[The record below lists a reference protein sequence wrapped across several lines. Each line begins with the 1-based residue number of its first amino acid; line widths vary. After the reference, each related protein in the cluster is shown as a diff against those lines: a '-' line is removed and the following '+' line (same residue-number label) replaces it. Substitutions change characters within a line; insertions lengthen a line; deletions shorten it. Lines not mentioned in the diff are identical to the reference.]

1 MYGFLRYCCRTLCT
15 VLHAVYGLLF
25 MQTNAAN
32 DQLGSTGTATAR
44 AEMLLQSLQRHKAAT
59 MACFSCQGMAGLVS
73 YMPLAHPRPALQQ
86 VFGGVQDYQ
95 TVAKIVARLVHATQ
109 PTCSSLFCVYRIHTR
124 RRLLC
129 LRVLIATLAVAR
141 SRNRTVLQIAV
152 RARDLQQK
160 WH

>member
-1 MYGFLRYCCRTLCT
+1 
-15 VLHAVYGLLF
+15 
-25 MQTNAAN
+25 MQTNAVD

-44 AEMLLQSLQRHKAAT
+44 AESMLVQLLQRDRTKLP
-59 MACFSCQGMAGLVS
+59 CCLLCLGLVS
-73 YMPLAHPRPALQQ
+73 YRPLAPGRRAILPLGHSHL
-86 VFGGVQDYQ
+86 QDYQ

-109 PTCSSLFCVYRIHTR
+109 APCSSLFVYRSHTR